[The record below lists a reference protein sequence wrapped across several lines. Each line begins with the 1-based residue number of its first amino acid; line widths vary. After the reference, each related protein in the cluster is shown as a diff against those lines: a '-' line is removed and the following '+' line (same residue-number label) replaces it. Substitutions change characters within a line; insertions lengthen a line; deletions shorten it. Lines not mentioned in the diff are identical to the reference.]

1 MTNCL
6 TKKIKNMICAVIKS
20 NIYKIHNSLFSSIF
34 SIEKNRKDDIV
45 RKIISNIIS
54 ITYSLILIML
64 SGIFLMSL
72 MNFKFYVVPTG
83 SMEPNIHKGSLVLIN
98 ENKDIADINV
108 GDIIVYE
115 RREGYNII
123 HRVISIQDNK
133 TLKVKGDANNVP
145 DADTIDEN
153 NFVGKTI
160 LVIPALGNVVSQL
173 TLLNNK
179 LLVVAIL
186 LAMGMLDYFLSKNE

>member
-1 MTNCL
+1 
-6 TKKIKNMICAVIKS
+6 
-20 NIYKIHNSLFSSIF
+20 
-34 SIEKNRKDDIV
+34 
-45 RKIISNIIS
+45 
-54 ITYSLILIML
+54 ML